1 MNIDAADKLRLQA
14 IAPWVRRCNREIE
27 RRIADAR
34 AHAERSVARSN
45 ASAKHA
51 VTAEQRLEELMECL
65 IGSEI
70 NPLRGVIQDAR
81 AGFYHRAFQQTIPES
96 IRDPRATGTHSGEA
110 SARELRLWG
119 LTPMAEMQAI
129 FLPIRNSLKTT
140 IALAKQHQ
148 MDSAQRATVL
158 DTWEAQAVNRI
169 GQAVLGMLSNS
180 EVAIFN
186 LVGHSMIKAEMRAA
200 RGKRA

>member
-14 IAPWVRRCNREIE
+14 IAPWARRANREIE

-65 IGSEI
+65 IGSEA
-70 NPLRGVIQDAR
+70 NPHRGVVQDAR
-81 AGFYHRAFQQTIPES
+81 VGFYRKAFQQPIPES
-96 IRDPRATGTHSGEA
+96 IRDPHAIGTHSGEA
-110 SARELRLWG
+110 SARELKLWG
-119 LTPMAEMQAI
+119 LTPMAEMQAV
-129 FLPIRNSLKTT
+129 FLPIKNSLKTT
-140 IALAKQHQ
+140 MALARQYQ
-148 MDSAQRATVL
+148 MDSQQRGMIL
-158 DTWEAQAVNRI
+158 DTWEAQAVARI
-169 GQAVLGMLSNS
+169 GQAITGMLSNS

-186 LVGHSMIKAEMRAA
+186 LVGHQMVKAEFREKS
-200 RGKRA
+200 R